1 MLHANVDPDL
11 PVHVFSHCI
20 TGVTPMLKYLVSSH
34 PNSFCSLSDS
44 AFGGVS
50 HRHVKQIQMSFK
62 HSNPLFSSQGGKPE
76 VSMFS
81 VDHDLL
87 LPSPPPGAKY
97 IPQEL

>member
-62 HSNPLFSSQGGKPE
+62 HSNPLFSSQGEKTG
-76 VSMFS
+76 S
-81 VDHDLL
+81 VHVQCRPRLVAAV
-87 LPSPPPGAKY
+87 PPFRS
-97 IPQEL
+97 